1 MKGEISIDL
10 LLRYANHFIEVRE
23 LTKKT
28 QQNTDFWFDFEMYV
42 VDQLYNK
49 TENDIEFVIDR
60 DDLALLF
67 KITVFLNKP
76 QNATIGS

>member
-23 LTKKT
+23 LTQKT